1 MILVFISYTAA
12 MKEKV
17 TLKYLTYRIKELE
30 DENKALDEELY
41 RTTKLLIKSNIQVN
55 SLIFERDMRL
65 AKMRE
70 LEDKIKEL
78 ENK

>member
-1 MILVFISYTAA
+1 
-12 MKEKV
+12 MKEKDI
-17 TLKYLTYRIKELE
+17 LKYLTYRIKELE